1 MKKRK
6 VTQTRS
12 RALATTKKYRGGFVP
27 SKPTWG
33 AVRREAGRIVKE
45 GLRREGV
52 DIDRVTRMLKG
63 AKLPSATQ
71 VGSKI
76 AGTVYSVAQE
86 YVSGGGTNKKSP
98 FLQTDTVGTRNIG
111 SVQVKKHHTKFEH
124 GKTNPTAIRT
134 LTKIHGSTTYPF
146 LDTIRNTS
154 WQQDTAPRKYMT
166 VTSGFNRKVIACFK
180 RMNWEVEDIY
190 DTANLAAYKTPATKL
205 QTNYLAVKNLWRKVT
220 IVNTSRFLKATYK
233 IRLMNPND
241 TNVNMAQAMGEGFHT
256 DVQLAANTQLDNR
269 APIRYQLDGVL
280 NDGNDGA
287 IKVWVDPKTNITTS
301 PTVSLMYDT
310 AKTFTKTLGPG
321 DSWSFHEI
329 FHTGSGMDV
338 DELVYQRLRD
348 FDAEIGYALVIE
360 AVGQEVGA
368 CYAPNTNEN
377 FVGTAPVYYQVE
389 FSKGAEY
396 VNSAHSS
403 LNGFTETTNGGVI
416 ASNWMVRSFT
426 NYRNQEKAT
435 SKIFNVPIGDITD
448 DPIGSTGT
456 KLFIPI
462 MSDTS
467 INYAQRVRE
476 GGTGGDP
483 NT

>member
-52 DIDRVTRMLKG
+52 DIDRVSRMLKG
-63 AKLPSATQ
+63 AKLPSSTQ
-71 VGSKI
+71 IGSKI

-86 YVSGGGTNKKSP
+86 YVSGGGSNKKSP
-98 FLQTDTVGTRNIG
+98 FLQMESVGTRNIG
-111 SVQVKKHHTKFEH
+111 AVQVKKHHTKFEH
-124 GKTNPTAIRT
+124 GKTNPSAIRT
-134 LTKIHGSTTYPF
+134 LTKIHGATTYPF
-146 LDTIRNTS
+146 LDTIRNAS
-154 WQQDTAPRKYMT
+154 WGSGTANRDHMT
-166 VTSGFNRKVIACFK
+166 VTSGFNRKVITSFK
-180 RMNWEVEDIY
+180 RMNWDVEDIY
-190 DTANLAAYKTPATKL
+190 DTANLQAYKTPATKL
-205 QTNYLAVKNLWRKVT
+205 QTNYLAVKNLWRKIT

-241 TNVNMAQAMGEGFHT
+241 TNINMSQAMGGGFHT
-256 DVQLAANTQLDNR
+256 DTELATGTQLDNYV
-269 APIRYQLDGVL
+269 PIRYQLDGVL
-280 NDGNDGA
+280 DDGNDGA
-287 IKVWVDPKTNITTS
+287 IKVWVDPKINITTS
-301 PTVSLMYDT
+301 PTVSLLYDT

-321 DSWSFHEI
+321 DSWTFHEI

-368 CYAPNTNEN
+368 CYAPNSNEN

-396 VNSAHSS
+396 VNSPHSS
-403 LNGFTETTNGGVI
+403 QSGFTETTNGGVV
-416 ASNWMVRSFT
+416 ASNWMIRSFT
-426 NYRNQEKAT
+426 NYRNQELSTA
-435 SKIFNVPIGDITD
+435 KIFNVPIGNITD
-448 DPIGSTGT
+448 DPTNTANG

-462 MSDTS
+462 MTDTN
-467 INYAQRVRE
+467 INYAQRARE

-483 NT
+483 NV